1 MNVLLLELGL
11 MVNIVFNH
19 VRYNIMDTHLS
30 YPILSYLNSF
40 NKHIH
45 EMVQVS
51 HSLISDLEFEY

>member
-1 MNVLLLELGL
+1 MNALLLELSL
-11 MVNIVFNH
+11 MGNIVFIH

-30 YPILSYLNSF
+30 YPILPYLNPL

-45 EMVQVS
+45 EMVLVS